1 MTPATAPVTPL
12 LDVDH
17 VRSQFPIL
25 GTTAHGKPLVYLD
38 SAATTQKPR
47 SVIDRL
53 SRYYER
59 ENANIHRGVYALSAE
74 ATAMHDAAR
83 ARVARFIGASSER
96 EVLFTRGTTEGV
108 NLVAQAWGHATLRTG
123 DEIVVTAMEHHSN
136 IVPWQLVAAQRG
148 AVVRAAPVTEAG
160 ELDLEGLGRL
170 LSRRTRM
177 VAVVHL
183 SNALGTINPVQRVA
197 EMAHA
202 AGALVLVD
210 GAQSAAH
217 LPIDVQA
224 IGCDFFAFSGH
235 KLFGPTGIGV
245 LWGRE
250 ALLDRMPPW
259 QGGGDMIGTVSV
271 EGSTWAPLPAKFEA
285 GTPHIAGAVG
295 LHAAI
300 DFVSSLDAAALAAHE
315 HDLLAYAT
323 ERMSRVPGVRLV
335 GTAREKASVLSF
347 TLDGVHP
354 HDLGTVLDAEGVC
367 IRAGHHCAQPL
378 MRRLGLVATARASFS
393 VYNTRDDVD
402 ALVGAVEQARRM
414 LA

>member
-1 MTPATAPVTPL
+1 MTATAPT
-12 LDVDH
+12 LDVGH
-17 VRSQFPIL
+17 VRAQFPIL
-25 GTTAHGKPLVYLD
+25 STTAHGRPLVYLD
-38 SAATTQKPR
+38 SAATTQKPQ
-47 SVIDRL
+47 SVIDRV

-59 ENANIHRGVYALSAE
+59 ENANIHRGVYALSAD
-74 ATAMHDAAR
+74 ATAMHDASR
-83 ARVARFIGASSER
+83 ARIARFINAASER
-96 EVLFTRGTTEGV
+96 EVIFTRGTTESV

-148 AVVRAAPVTEAG
+148 AVVRAAPVNEAG
-160 ELDLEGLGRL
+160 ELDLEGFQRL
-170 LSRRTRM
+170 LTKRTKM

-183 SNALGTINPVQRVA
+183 SNALGTINPVKRVA
-197 EMAHA
+197 ELAHA

-210 GAQSAAH
+210 GAQSVAH
-217 LPIDVQA
+217 LPVDVQDL
-224 IGCDFFAFSGH
+224 GCDFFAFSGH

-259 QGGGDMIGTVSV
+259 QGGGDMIGTVAV

-295 LHAAI
+295 LHTAI
-300 DFVSSLDAAALAAHE
+300 DFLAGLDQAAVAAHE
-315 HDLLAYAT
+315 HDLLSHAT
-323 ERMSRVPGVRLV
+323 ERVGSIPGVRLI

-347 TLDGVHP
+347 TVEGVHP
-354 HDLGTVLDAEGVC
+354 HDLGTVLDADGIC

-378 MRRLGLVATARASFS
+378 MRRFGLVATARASFS
-393 VYNTRDDVD
+393 LYNTRDDVD
-402 ALVGAVEQARRM
+402 ALAAGVEKAKGL

>member
-1 MTPATAPVTPL
+1 MTATAPA
-12 LDVDH
+12 LDVGL
-17 VRSQFPIL
+17 VRAQFPIL
-25 GTTAHGKPLVYLD
+25 STTAHGRPLVYLD

-47 SVIDRL
+47 SVIERIT
-53 SRYYER
+53 RYYER

-83 ARVARFIGASSER
+83 ARVAAFINARHER
-96 EVLFTRGTTEGV
+96 EVIFTRGTTEGV

-148 AVVRAAPVTEAG
+148 AVVRAAPVNEAG
-160 ELDLEGLGRL
+160 ELDLDGLQRL
-170 LSRRTRM
+170 LTKRTKM

-183 SNALGTINPVQRVA
+183 SNALGTINPVKRIA

-217 LPIDVQA
+217 LPVDVQE

-235 KLFGPTGIGV
+235 KLFGPTGIGA

-259 QGGGDMIGTVSV
+259 QGGGDMIGTVSM

-295 LHAAI
+295 LEAAI
-300 DFVSSLDAAALAAHE
+300 DFLAGFDPSAVAAHE

-323 ERMSRVPGVRLV
+323 ALVGAMPEVTLV

-347 TLDGVHP
+347 TVDGVHP
-354 HDLGTVLDAEGVC
+354 HDLGTVLDAEGIC

-378 MRRLGLVATARASFS
+378 MRRFGLVATARASFS
-393 VYNTRDDVD
+393 IYNTREDVD
-402 ALVGAVEQARRM
+402 ALAAGVEKAKEM